1 MGCLHEVLRFL
12 VLLVDPNEPQN
23 PQAVKFGLALLH
35 VALQA
40 GGPALANVPAL
51 SSLLSH
57 DLALGLI
64 MNAEACGSIGTEE
77 GEVGVAF
84 AWRAKHQL
92 LSLVL
97 MCCYQLFLVLG
108 VQGTLQ
114 EETLVH
120 RIYLKLLNNKSLMEG
135 REMRDQREMLME
147 MLLQLCELPQLPLRL
162 YTTLTATSGAPTCS
176 RT

>member
-1 MGCLHEVLRFL
+1 M
-12 VLLVDPNEPQN
+12 
-23 PQAVKFGLALLH
+23 
-35 VALQA
+35 QA

-64 MNAEACGSIGTEE
+64 MNAEACGGIGTEE

-120 RIYLKLLNNKSLMEG
+120 RVYLKLLNNKSLMEG
-135 REMRDQREMLME
+135 EQTH
-147 MLLQLCELPQLPLRL
+147 LLDLGRLPRRALAQ
-162 YTTLTATSGAPTCS
+162 A
-176 RT
+176 